1 MRGARWAAV
10 PGTALAALLLS
21 GCVAPASSQIG
32 QVPACSVG
40 DEGAAASG
48 VVLMAQSVP
57 TASQVPCVEGLPIG
71 WHFSGLDARN
81 GSSRFW
87 LDSDRDGARAIEVQL
102 TESCDT
108 AGATEIPSDRDGM
121 RRLERVTEVSPQ
133 YLGRRY
139 YLFDGGCLTFG
150 FTLSSDNRGEAL
162 ALATQGIGVV
172 DRETLAA
179 QVHAATGG
187 RLGLDPPQDEGGA
200 P

>member
-1 MRGARWAAV
+1 MRGARCAAV

-21 GCVAPASSQIG
+21 GCVAPASSLIG

-71 WHFSGLDARN
+71 WQFSGLDARN

-108 AGATEIPSDRDGM
+108 TGATEIPSDRDDM

-139 YLFDGGCLTFG
+139 YLFDGGCVTYRFDFERQG
-150 FTLSSDNRGEAL
+150 L
-162 ALATQGIGVV
+162 ALVNEVSLAVGFVSRSEIAGAA
-172 DRETLAA
+172 DR
-179 QVHAATGG
+179 
-187 RLGLDPPQDEGGA
+187 RL
-200 P
+200 